1 MDHSDFENA
10 YQAFRQVFASG
21 DIPDLMPFSYESC
34 ERVEKGNWRLL
45 AGLGVASDLRLA
57 INHLNAWRVRLHEWA
72 AWLKVLESHEEQTAL
87 ELQFHFLDHL
97 MFFCMFQPSGFRD
110 ALAQVATQAVHQ
122 GNLSTGRTERDELEQ
137 DSLKPGWHLKRK
149 QVEAQLKHLCELW
162 TQGQAFINSL
172 SALNSED
179 YRHLTRNYRNR
190 ASHAIPPRFGWGE
203 VGFVTRSIE
212 PWTEFVEQSDGTV
225 QIVETEHKSVCY
237 SLGGTPPLELEE
249 MYRANLREHDLA
261 SRALEAYCTLLDE
274 ILLALPAT

>member
-1 MDHSDFENA
+1 MDHSNFENA
-10 YQAFRQVFASG
+10 YRAFRQVFASR
-21 DIPDLMPFSYESC
+21 DVPDLMPFSYESC
-34 ERVEKGNWRLL
+34 ERVEKGNWRLF

-110 ALAQVATQAVHQ
+110 ALTHVATQAVHQ
-122 GNLSTGRTERDELEQ
+122 GNLSTGKTERDVLAQ
-137 DSLKPGWHLKRK
+137 DSRKRPLNRK
-149 QVEAQLKHLCELW
+149 EAEAQLTSLCEHW
-162 TQGQAFINSL
+162 AQAQVFIESL
-172 SALNSED
+172 SALDTDD
-179 YRHLTRNYRNR
+179 YRSLTRNYRNR

-203 VGFVTRSIE
+203 VDFMTRSIGHWPE
-212 PWTEFVEQSDGTV
+212 IVAQSDGTV

-249 MYRANLREHDLA
+249 TYLVNLREHDLA
-261 SRALEAYCTLLDE
+261 SRALESYCALLDE
-274 ILLALPAT
+274 ILLALPAA

>member
-10 YQAFRQVFASG
+10 YRAFRQVFASG
-21 DIPDLMPFSYESC
+21 DIPDLMPFSYETC
-34 ERVEKGNWRLL
+34 ERVEKGNWRLF

-72 AWLKVLESHEEQTAL
+72 AWLRILESHEEQTAL

-110 ALAQVATQAVHQ
+110 AQAHVATQAVHQ
-122 GNLSTGRTERDELEQ
+122 GNLSTGKTERDVLVQ
-137 DSLKPGWHLKRK
+137 DGRKGPLKRK
-149 QVEAQLKHLCELW
+149 EAEAQLKSLCEPW
-162 TQGQAFINSL
+162 THARAFIESL
-172 SALNSED
+172 SALDTAD
-179 YRHLTRNYRNR
+179 YRRLTLNYRNR

-225 QIVETEHKSVCY
+225 QIVETEHKSVRY

-249 MYRANLREHDLA
+249 TYNANRREHDLA
-261 SRALEAYCTLLDE
+261 SCALEAYCALLDE
-274 ILLALPAT
+274 ILLALPAA